1 MRLRM
6 PTARLCL
13 LAVLVMLALAPLNAV
28 SAAQQGASRL
38 ILTSPLL
45 QSPEPITLYTAS
57 TGLIATLDPQ
67 VAQDTASIQ
76 IIENLFLGLT
86 DFDPQTNTIRPELA
100 TSWESNDAGDVWTFT
115 LRADVPWVRY
125 NPTTGETVE
134 VRKVIAQ
141 DFVYGIRRGC
151 DPRLGSYYSNIAASI
166 IKGCA
171 EVFNKEADQISTE
184 DFEQIGVRALSDTQL
199 EVTLQASLGFFL
211 PASSMWIFRA
221 TPRETIEEFGD
232 QWTEPGNIVTN
243 GAFLLQEWDKPV
255 SRVFVKN
262 PLYVEVHDTYGG
274 NLERISTLVVNDG
287 GTIWSLYQS
296 NQIDISDVPE
306 AELAAIRQD
315 EARRTELRQ
324 ISDLAV
330 FYFGFYYDK
339 PPFDNVHVRRAFSA
353 MLDRQTFVTEM
364 LNGSGVPMAHF
375 VPPGIFGAVPINE
388 VGIGQPDSPGF
399 DPDFARAELAKAGYP
414 NCEGFPT
421 ITLLSTPRRTQW
433 GEYMQNVVNTV
444 LGCPRE
450 TLVLE
455 QAEFTVLLKTISL
468 STPANERPHLYLINW
483 LPDYPDSHN
492 WLHDVLSCEIDS
504 RPCSEEIDG
513 RIAKAAR
520 ESDPEV
526 RRQLYREVEELLFG
540 YEGEFPI
547 MPLFLDIDIFAVKP
561 WYTAFFETDGLFGG
575 PHWESRR
582 IDQAAQLA
590 ARGN

>member
-1 MRLRM
+1 MRLKG
-6 PTARLCL
+6 L
-13 LAVLVMLALAPLNAV
+13 LILVGALVLALAPLSV
-28 SAAQQGASRL
+28 VRAAHIGEQRL
-38 ILTSPLL
+38 VLTSPLL
-45 QSPEPITLYTAS
+45 QSPEPVTLYTAS

-86 DFDPQTNTIRPELA
+86 DFDPKTNTIRAELA
-100 TSWESNDAGDVWTFT
+100 TSWEANAEGDVWTFT
-115 LRADVPWVRY
+115 LRDDVPWVRY
-125 NPTTGETVE
+125 NPASGETTE
-134 VRKVIAQ
+134 VRKVTAQ

-151 DPRLGSYYSNIAASI
+151 DPRLGSYYSNIAASL
-166 IKGCA
+166 IKGCDV
-171 EVFNKEADQISTE
+171 VFNKEANQISAD

-199 EVTLQASLGFFL
+199 EVTLRAPFGFFL

-243 GAFLLQEWDKPV
+243 GAFMLQEWDKPV

-262 PLYVEVHDTYGG
+262 PLYVEVNDSYGG
-274 NLERISTLVVNDG
+274 NLERVSTIVVNDA

-296 NQIDISDVPE
+296 NQIDTSGVPE
-306 AELAAIRQD
+306 AELNA
-315 EARRTELRQ
+315 ARRDPVLSQELRQ

-353 MLDRQTFVTEM
+353 MLDRQTFITEM
-364 LNGSGVPMAHF
+364 LNGAGVPMAHF

-388 VGIGQPDSPGF
+388 VGIGQPDTPGF
-399 DPDFARAELAKAGYP
+399 DPEFARQELAKAGYP

-421 ITLLSTPRRTQW
+421 ITILSTPRRTQW
-433 GEYMQNVVNTV
+433 GEYLQNVANTV

-450 TLVLE
+450 KLVLE

-468 STPANERPHLYLINW
+468 NTPANERPHMYLINW
-483 LPDYPDSHN
+483 LPDYPDAHN

-513 RIAKAAR
+513 RLARAAR

-526 RRQLYREVEELLFG
+526 RQKLYREVEELLFG
-540 YEGEFPI
+540 YEGQFPI

-561 WYTAFFETDGLFGG
+561 WYTAFFDTDGLFGG

-590 ARGN
+590 ARARR